1 MEYLQ
6 SIDCDQLD
14 ERRKLKFELSR
25 ALRMDSLLFIMIEIY
40 LLPMARIKVEKSN
53 EEWKLPREEFRKR
66 FQQNFL
72 GPYFKP
78 HQEKIDQLEEVAW
91 DNYLNSRKA
100 PLTSKAGTGHSDS
113 SYELSDEW
121 IKTKQAIVEAQK
133 EYENPIT
140 KSRVLIVC
148 GSDRNDHTCP
158 GEISKS
164 YRLMKHAEET
174 LNKLNL
180 DVETLN
186 LSKMTSEYGKIIFP
200 CKGCVSTAMPLCH
213 WPCSCYPNHSLNQVN
228 DWMNEIYPMWLR
240 AHGIMI
246 ISPVY
251 WHGPPSALKLMIDRL
266 VCADGGNP
274 DPTTTQ
280 GKDSELAKKLELEGW
295 EYPRHLKGRIFSI
308 IVHGDAQGVDEL
320 KNALS
325 SWLSEMMLVPTGT
338 MGHLS
343 RYIGYYESYAESH
356 KALTKDQAL
365 WDELTNSC
373 QSLALSIEAKR
384 AHKLESFTPDLNDP
398 RPK

>member
-1 MEYLQ
+1 
-6 SIDCDQLD
+6 
-14 ERRKLKFELSR
+14 
-25 ALRMDSLLFIMIEIY
+25 MDSLLSIRIEIY
-40 LLPMARIKVEKSN
+40 LHPMARIKVEKSN
-53 EEWKLPREEFRKR
+53 EEWKIPREEFRKR
-66 FQQNFL
+66 FHQNFMDSH
-72 GPYFKP
+72 FKP

-100 PLTSKAGTGHSDS
+100 PLTNKAGDGYSDP
-113 SYELSDEW
+113 SYELSEEW
-121 IKTKQAIVEAQK
+121 RKTKQAITLAQQ

-140 KSRVLIVC
+140 KSRVLIIC
-148 GSDRNDHTCP
+148 GSDRNDQTCP

-164 YRLMKHAEET
+164 FRLMKQAEET
-174 LNKLNL
+174 LTKLNL

-228 DWMNEIYPMWLR
+228 DWMNEIYPMWVR

-246 ISPVY
+246 ITPVY
-251 WHGPPSALKLMIDRL
+251 WHGPPSSLKLMIDRL

-274 DPTTTQ
+274 DPTATQ
-280 GKDSELAKKLELEGW
+280 GKDPELAKKLELNGW
-295 EYPRHLKGRIFSI
+295 DYPRHLKGRIFSV

-320 KNALS
+320 KNSLS

-338 MGHLS
+338 MGHLA
-343 RYIGYYESYAESH
+343 RYIGYYESYAKSH
-356 KALTKDQAL
+356 EALTKDEAL
-365 WDELTNSC
+365 WKELTVSC

-384 AHKLESFTPDLNDP
+384 AHKLDSITPDLPDP